1 MPICEMPVGISGRCR
16 AKVGLKQTQRW
27 VLQASWCNLR
37 GGERRVKNAG
47 AWLETSGELHRGPPR
62 RWLWRT
68 FRKRGNLVTQGR
80 RLYNGSCDRRWTS
93 ASTERFFGLLKV
105 ATTTTRAGGSRK
117 SRSTSA
123 MPIWH
128 CFASLPT
135 FAARSR
141 VGTTTKFYLERVLSN
156 HLQSKP
162 TI

>member
-1 MPICEMPVGISGRCR
+1 MSSESWLKTNPEMSLASLVVQSPGRRTTREECGR
-16 AKVGLKQTQRW
+16 LTRD
-27 VLQASWCNLR
+27 
-37 GGERRVKNAG
+37 ERRASPWSPSQVTLAHLSEERQPRDTG
-47 AWLETSGELHRGPPR
+47 PETLQRQLRPTVNER
-62 RWLWRT
+62 
-68 FRKRGNLVTQGR
+68 FNLT
-80 RLYNGSCDRRWTS
+80 
-93 ASTERFFGLLKV
+93 STERFFGLLKV